1 MKLIKGKD
9 GQYVD
14 LYPDSG
20 YDPTQWE
27 RACITVDTCICRI
40 FDSQLQVLLSKRD
53 SEPFSG
59 KWGMPGGFVDIAGG
73 ESLKQASYRIL
84 KEKTG
89 VADIPVRQ
97 LATYGDPGRDP
108 RWRIITVVYYALVC
122 DETIDPNVLRTIRKR
137 AGELEHCW
145 KPLGSPGA
153 MAFDHSRILLDL
165 LKRLREDIKQKDIAF
180 ELVPPEFTWS
190 QLKRVYES
198 ILGHPLAA
206 GNFRRDMLRIY
217 NIEKLDKLEN
227 GRGRGK
233 GRTGVI
239 LRYIGPR
246 MSLKSSA

>member
-1 MKLIKGKD
+1 MEQLKGKG
-9 GQYVD
+9 GQYID
-14 LYPDSG
+14 LYPGGG

-40 FDSQLQVLLSKRD
+40 HDSQLQVLLSKRD
-53 SEPFSG
+53 KEPFTG

-73 ESLKQASYRIL
+73 ESLEQASYRTL

-108 RWRIITVVYYALVC
+108 RWRIITVVYYALIC
-122 DETIDPNVLRTIRKR
+122 QETIDPDVFRALREK

-145 KPLGSPGA
+145 KQLTSPDP
-153 MAFDHSRILLDL
+153 MAFDHGSILQDL
-165 LKRLREDIKQKDIAF
+165 LKRLREDIKQSDIAF

-190 QLKRVYES
+190 QLQRVYES

-217 NIEKLDKLEN
+217 NIEKLDKLED
-227 GRGRGK
+227 GKGRGK

-239 LRYIGPR
+239 LRYTGPR
-246 MSLKSSA
+246 WA

>member
-1 MKLIKGKD
+1 MEQQKGKG
-9 GQYVD
+9 GQYID
-14 LYPDSG
+14 LYPGGG

-40 FDSQLQVLLSKRD
+40 HDRQLQVLLSKRD
-53 SEPFSG
+53 NQPFPG

-73 ESLKQASYRIL
+73 ESLEQAAYRTL

-108 RWRIITVVYYALVC
+108 RWRIITVVYYALVNE
-122 DETIDPNVLRTIRKR
+122 ETIDHDVFRELREKT
-137 AGELEHCW
+137 GELEHCW
-145 KPLGSPGA
+145 KSLSSPGP
-153 MAFDHSRILLDL
+153 MAFDHGNILQDL
-165 LKRLREDIKQKDIAF
+165 LKRLREDIKQSDIAF

-190 QLKRVYES
+190 QLQRVYES

-217 NIEKLDKLEN
+217 TIEKLDKLED
-227 GRGRGK
+227 GKGRGK

-246 MSLKSSA
+246 AGLESSG